1 MSRTVMA
8 SEGQPSTSLF
18 RADSNGVDGRDKPG
32 HDDWEASYGQIFFGF
47 WPMPND
53 FGSAE
58 VNSST
63 EGLNCEHSP

>member
-1 MSRTVMA
+1 MA
-8 SEGQPSTSLF
+8 ARHGPLL
-18 RADSNGVDGRDKPG
+18 AA
-32 HDDWEASYGQIFFGF
+32 EAPDTYGQIFFGF
-47 WPMPND
+47 LPMPNV